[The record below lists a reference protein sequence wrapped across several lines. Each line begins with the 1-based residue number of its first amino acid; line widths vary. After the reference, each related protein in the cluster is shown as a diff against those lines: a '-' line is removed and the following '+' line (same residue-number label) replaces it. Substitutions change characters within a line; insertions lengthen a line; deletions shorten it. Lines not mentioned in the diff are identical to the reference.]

1 MSQHDHLLKRLCGSS
16 GSTLERAREL
26 LHTVTVKTA
35 PGTGFQLKDPAGR
48 PAACALIASEQLK
61 NTVVD
66 PTSAQGSSCL
76 NPAAFRNCLAQ
87 VRAALAHDVSH
98 MHKPDAHAPPERRD
112 TRSGLSG
119 TSQVSYDSLVAKHAL
134 SRDYADRVAR
144 WCQRA
149 EFTYLNLGKGNNIA
163 RGSPK
168 IKLGIFFWVC
178 KVLEP
183 ARFDLKSFIEDEN
196 GMGMVHT
203 DSVGG
208 ISKIMDAHAVEFRA
222 MIVAESQQ
230 PKGVVPTRSSTR
242 LSPAKRA
249 MMREAPTK
257 DAPKKRKLEEDLTAE
272 SSAGKGYE
280 VSNQVSDIPEGI
292 SSSPVSP
299 QKSPIKPVRR
309 DLPTRESPRKR
320 RARFIMQ
327 EEEEDDDSDA
337 DMVPPDTP
345 SKPRLRANPNDRT
358 PLIPHSRPRGPSTS
372 PLRPSGHSDIAGETQ
387 PKGST
392 STHHW
397 EDMFADDPP
406 DHADLPVRR
415 RFRPV
420 FLDRKQ
426 WDAPDP
432 LLAKIQK
439 RMDRVII
446 R

>member
-16 GSTLERAREL
+16 GSTLERARDL

-35 PGTGFQLKDPAGR
+35 PGTGFELKDPAGR

-87 VRAALAHDVSH
+87 VRAALAHDVVVVSH
-98 MHKPDAHAPPERRD
+98 THTHKPDAHASPERRH

-119 TSQVSYDSLVAKHAL
+119 TSQVSYDSLVARHAL
-134 SRDYADRVAR
+134 SRDYADRVAD

-183 ARFDLKSFIEDEN
+183 TRFDLRSFIEQN
-196 GMGMVHT
+196 GVHA
-203 DSVGG
+203 DNVGG
-208 ISKIMDAHAVEFRA
+208 ISKIMDAHAAKFRA
-222 MIVAESQQ
+222 VMVRESQR

-242 LSPAKRA
+242 ISPAKRA

-257 DAPKKRKLEEDLTAE
+257 DSPKKRKLEEDLTAE
-272 SSAGKGYE
+272 SDAGKRSQPK
-280 VSNQVSDIPEGI
+280 VSKQVTT
-292 SSSPVSP
+292 SPSP
-299 QKSPIKPVRR
+299 ASPRKSPTKPARGER
-309 DLPTRESPRKR
+309 LTRESPRKY
-320 RARFIMQ
+320 RARFIMH

-337 DMVPPDTP
+337 EMVPPDTP
-345 SKPRLRANPNDRT
+345 SKPRLGAKSDNQT
-358 PLIPHSRPRGPSTS
+358 PLISHSRPRGPSIS
-372 PLRPSGHSDIAGETQ
+372 PVRPSGRLDSAGESQ

-397 EDMFADDPP
+397 GDMFTDDPP
-406 DHADLPVRR
+406 DHAYVPVRR

>member
-1 MSQHDHLLKRLCGSS
+1 
-16 GSTLERAREL
+16 
-26 LHTVTVKTA
+26 
-35 PGTGFQLKDPAGR
+35 
-48 PAACALIASEQLK
+48 
-61 NTVVD
+61 
-66 PTSAQGSSCL
+66 
-76 NPAAFRNCLAQ
+76 
-87 VRAALAHDVSH
+87 
-98 MHKPDAHAPPERRD
+98 
-112 TRSGLSG
+112 
-119 TSQVSYDSLVAKHAL
+119 
-134 SRDYADRVAR
+134 
-144 WCQRA
+144 
-149 EFTYLNLGKGNNIA
+149 
-163 RGSPK
+163 
-168 IKLGIFFWVC
+168 
-178 KVLEP
+178 
-183 ARFDLKSFIEDEN
+183 
-196 GMGMVHT
+196 MGMVHT

-242 LSPAKRA
+242 ISPAKRA

-257 DAPKKRKLEEDLTAE
+257 DSPKKRKLEEDLTAE

-280 VSNQVSDIPEGI
+280 VSNQVSDIPEGT
-292 SSSPVSP
+292 SPSTSP
-299 QKSPIKPVRR
+299 AFPRKSPMKSVRR
-309 DLPTRESPRKR
+309 DFPTRESPRKY

-327 EEEEDDDSDA
+327 EEEDDDDSDA
-337 DMVPPDTP
+337 DMMPPDTP
-345 SKPRLRANPNDRT
+345 SKPRLRANSNDRT
-358 PLIPHSRPRGPSTS
+358 TLIPHSRPRGPSTS

-397 EDMFADDPP
+397 EDMFTDDPP